1 MSQVLVESAIMNSP
15 FDEPSRHFRFSNE
28 GIADESEPTANPI
41 AVLLPKLLSSE
52 LCLPAAQLVQ
62 ARP

>member
-1 MSQVLVESAIMNSP
+1 MSRVVVENAIMNSP

-28 GIADESEPTANPI
+28 GMANESEPTANPI
-41 AVLLPKLLSSE
+41 AVLLPKPLSGE
-52 LCLPAAQLVQ
+52 LRVPAAQLVQ